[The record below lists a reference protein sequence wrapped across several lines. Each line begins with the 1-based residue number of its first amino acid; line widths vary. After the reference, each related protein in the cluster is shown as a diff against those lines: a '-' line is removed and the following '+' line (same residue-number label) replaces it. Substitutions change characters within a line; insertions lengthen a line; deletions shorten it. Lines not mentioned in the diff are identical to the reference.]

1 MKFNRIFSLSLA
13 AALALSLTACGKK
26 ADEPTP
32 APTDTPAVSESVQPS
47 DTPAPSAEP
56 TVEPSAE
63 PSKEPEASKEPVQSP
78 DKGSELAPTPAPTE
92 APAAELSAEDV
103 WNAVS
108 AGRELPDFMDLDDG
122 LLSDLYGIDAGDL
135 DSFVAKV
142 PMINVKAT
150 EFFIAKV
157 KSGKMDAVKDGIAKR
172 QADLDEQWSMYLPD
186 QLELVQNYKLVESG
200 DYVMFAICEDADDVV
215 KAFED
220 CTK

>member
-1 MKFNRIFSLSLA
+1 MKFNRVFALSLS
-13 AALALSLTACGKK
+13 AALALTLASCGKK

-47 DTPAPSAEP
+47 EAPTPS
-56 TVEPSAE
+56 VEPSV
-63 PSKEPEASKEPVQSP
+63 EPEASKEPVQSMP
-78 DKGSELAPTPAPTE
+78 IETQPAE
-92 APAAELSAEDV
+92 SAPAADLSAEDI

-108 AGRELPDFMDLDDG
+108 AGRELPSFMDLDDG

-135 DSFVAKV
+135 DSFVAKI
-142 PMINVKAT
+142 PMMNVHAT

-172 QADLDEQWSMYLPD
+172 QADLTEQWSSYLPE
-186 QLELVQNYKLVESG
+186 QLELVQNYKLAESG
-200 DYVMFAICEDADDVV
+200 DYVMFAIYEDADSVV

>member
-1 MKFNRIFSLSLA
+1 MKFNRIFALSLA
-13 AALALSLTACGKK
+13 AALALTLASCGKK

-47 DTPAPSAEP
+47 ETPTPSAEP
-56 TVEPSAE
+56 TVEPSV
-63 PSKEPEASKEPVQSP
+63 EPEASKEPVQSTP
-78 DKGSELAPTPAPTE
+78 IEIQPAETSPADNGS
-92 APAAELSAEDV
+92 AADLSAEDV

-108 AGRELPDFMDLDDG
+108 AGRELPSFMDLDDG

-135 DSFVAKV
+135 DSFVAKI
-142 PMINVKAT
+142 PMMNVHAT

-157 KSGKMDAVKDGIAKR
+157 KSGKMDAVKNGVAKR
-172 QADLDEQWSMYLPD
+172 QADLAEQWSSYLPE
-186 QLELVQNYKLVESG
+186 QLELVQNYKLAESG
-200 DYVMFAICEDADDVV
+200 DYVLFAIYEDADDVV

>member
-1 MKFNRIFSLSLA
+1 MKFDRIFALSLA
-13 AALALSLTACGKK
+13 AALALTLTSCGKK

-32 APTDTPAVSESVQPS
+32 APTDTPAVSESVMPS

-56 TVEPSAE
+56 TAEPSA
-63 PSKEPEASKEPVQSP
+63 PVES
-78 DKGSELAPTPAPTE
+78 
-92 APAAELSAEDV
+92 APAESKPVESAPADNNSATDLSAEDV

-122 LLSDLYGIDAGDL
+122 LLSDLYGIDAADL
-135 DSFVAKV
+135 DSYVAKV

-172 QADLDEQWSMYLPD
+172 QADLDEQWSMYLPE
-186 QLELVQNYKLVESG
+186 QLELVRNYKLVESG
-200 DYVMFAICEDADDVV
+200 DYVMFAVTEDADDIV
-215 KAFED
+215 KAFND
-220 CTK
+220 CVK